1 MNIQL
6 TSTVFL
12 LDDRQCAVAV
22 AIDSGKY
29 IVTIS
34 HSPTIFSHY
43 DTTTEIDEQLVNDVE
58 HLAMIFSY
66 EQVCVFQAI
75 VTLLGKA
82 YTLKDIL

>member
-6 TSTVFL
+6 TNTVFL
-12 LDDRQCAVAV
+12 LNDQQCTVAV

-29 IVTIS
+29 IVTLA

-43 DTTTEIDEQLVNDVE
+43 DTTTEVDEQLVNDVE
-58 HLAMIFSY
+58 HLATIFSY
-66 EQVCVFQAI
+66 EQVCVFKAI

>member
-6 TSTVFL
+6 TNTVFL
-12 LDDRQCAVAV
+12 LDDRQCTVAV

-29 IVTIS
+29 IVTLS
-34 HSPTIFSHY
+34 HSPLYMHLN
-43 DTTTEIDEQLVNDVE
+43 TTTEISELFVDDVE
-58 HLAMIFSY
+58 HLAKIFAY
-66 EQVCVFQAI
+66 EQVCVFKAI